1 MQLIEWRE
9 EFSIGLPGVDH
20 DHRELIAE
28 INRLHDQIRSG
39 DEVAAL
45 SVTLGGIQTAI
56 AAHFAL
62 EEKDM
67 ASLGYDQFA
76 AHKADHER
84 LLDEI
89 LDIID
94 EVCERGR
101 YDPEILAGQLASWFG
116 VHFRTHDARLHGWL
130 AREGKK
136 GKPSQLT

>member
-45 SVTLGGIQTAI
+45 SITLGGIQTAI

-84 LLDEI
+84 LLDDIRDIMDEHSASGV
-89 LDIID
+89 LDD
-94 EVCERGR
+94 QAFSHR
-101 YDPEILAGQLASWFG
+101 LAAWFG
-116 VHFRTHDARLHGWL
+116 DHFKTHDARLHSFL
-130 AREGKK
+130 RV
-136 GKPSQLT
+136 QR